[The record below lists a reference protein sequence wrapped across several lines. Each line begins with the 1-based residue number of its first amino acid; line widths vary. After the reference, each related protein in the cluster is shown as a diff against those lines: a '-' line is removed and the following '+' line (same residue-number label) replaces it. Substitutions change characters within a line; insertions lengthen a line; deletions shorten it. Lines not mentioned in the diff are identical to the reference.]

1 MGLEVP
7 QIKDD
12 VELKSYIRPLYI
24 IEDYMG
30 SYIKYEL
37 FQDEIYNLVKAT
49 FEKKKCREYPIQFK
63 FYKKETETYTLQLR
77 HFLINV
83 FLWYPFVELDGLNI
97 LNKTFILDCFN
108 DIPKIEV
115 AINRI
120 IEVLTD
126 CNVKKTVINHNISQ
140 VLYNLRSISINF
152 SLIMNLNFTA
162 ETFIQGYVNNPRIR
176 EIMESHFDSTMQP
189 SEIEKKLQELQ
200 KEEIEIFMSDPNNPI
215 GVILRAGTGIKHK
228 QLAEF
233 TIAQGLKPDLVGKTI
248 TIPITNST
256 LLRGLEYPSD
266 AYIDAGA
273 ARKSL
278 VSNHNIMGKAGY
290 FGKIVLLLA
299 RTLKL
304 SKTVSDCNTKHL
316 VKYTVRNAKFLKK
329 LNGKF
334 YKLDERDPEYKLIN
348 SERDKDLIGKDIYV
362 RSACTCAL
370 KDEVCAKCFGLTSNL
385 NWDIADGISGFESEE
400 VTKVINQSILSTKH
414 LLTTNSE
421 IIEFNDEFYK
431 FFTLVGGDIM
441 PIVNNNEDISDIQ
454 NWAIYID
461 RNNMAKL
468 EEFDNESYNTYIIN
482 GEFEVYNLKTK
493 ESITIKPT
501 KDKEIFLSDDA
512 LDLIKKKKGILKFDD
527 MDDDMKLFSMDIY
540 NNELTRPLYELMD
553 LLNKEKHDT
562 VDETIGSISQKF
574 ADLLVESGID
584 ASVVAAELII
594 NRLIRD
600 SVEKYERPDFTK
612 SELPSYQI
620 YTVSKALRNNKSPII
635 GICFQNIKQQ
645 LLDPD
650 TVNLKDGESYLDSF
664 FMEQIPTDSIAK
676 MINKMKPE
684 SRV

>member
-1 MGLEVP
+1 MNLPLEVP
-7 QIKDD
+7 FIKDEN
-12 VELKSYIRPLYI
+12 ELKEHLKPIYI
-24 IEDYMG
+24 IEDYMS
-30 SYIKYEL
+30 SYTKYEI

-49 FEKKKCREYPIQFK
+49 FEKKKCREYPIVFK
-63 FYKKETETYTLQLR
+63 FYRNKNEEYVLQLR

-83 FLWYPFVELDGLNI
+83 FLWYPFVELDGLDV
-97 LNKTFILDCFN
+97 LNETFILDCN
-108 DIPKIEV
+108 TQIPRIENF
-115 AINRI
+115 INHI
-120 IEVLTD
+120 IDVLTD
-126 CNVKKTVINHNISQ
+126 CNVRKTVINHNISR

-152 SLIMNLNFTA
+152 SIIMNLNFTA
-162 ETFIQGYVNNPRIR
+162 ETFLQGYQNNPRIR
-176 EIMESHFDSTMQP
+176 QIMESHFDHTMQP
-189 SEIEKKLQELQ
+189 SEIEKQLHELQ
-200 KEEIEIFMSDPNNPI
+200 QEEIEIFMNDPHNPI
-215 GVILRAGTGIKHK
+215 GVILSAGTGIKHK

-248 TIPITNST
+248 TLPITNST
-256 LLRGLEYPSD
+256 LLRGLENPSD

-316 VKYTVRNAKFLKK
+316 VKYHVSNNKFLKK
-329 LNGKF
+329 LNGRY
-334 YKLDERDPEYKLIN
+334 YKLDRNEEEYSLIN
-348 SERDKDLIGKDIYV
+348 SERDKELVGKDVYV

-370 KDEVCAKCFGLTSNL
+370 GDEVCAKCFGLTANL

-421 IIEFNDEFYK
+421 IIEFNPEFYK

-441 PIVNNNEDISDIQ
+441 PIVNNNEDVPDIQ
-454 NWAIYID
+454 DWAIFID

-468 EEFDNESYNTYIIN
+468 EEFDNESYNTYIVN
-482 GEFEVYNLKTK
+482 GEFTVYNLKTK
-493 ESITIKPT
+493 ESISIKPT

-512 LDLIKKKKGILKFDD
+512 LDLIKKKKGILRFDD

-562 VDETIGSISQKF
+562 VDETIESMSQKF

-600 SVEKYERPDFTK
+600 VKQKYERPDFTK
-612 SELPSYQI
+612 SELPDYQI
-620 YTVSKALRNNKSPII
+620 YTVSRALRNNKSPII

-664 FMEQIPTDSIAK
+664 FMEKIPTKGISK
-676 MINKMKPE
+676 MRPE
-684 SRV
+684 NRI